1 MVVCARR
8 RCTTRTDEK
17 VAAGDDGGG
26 GLVGELLRDSAGP
39 WFGGK
44 HVLPRDGEAWWRLYV
59 VCEWSRRARGHYFC
73 IAVLLTKNCAE
84 LEVGVLLQIAL

>member
-1 MVVCARR
+1 MFVCARR

-44 HVLPRDGEAWWRLYV
+44 HVLPRDGEAGLLGGD
-59 VCEWSRRARGHYFC
+59 CTSFANGQGGHVA
-73 IAVLLTKNCAE
+73 I
-84 LEVGVLLQIAL
+84 ISAL